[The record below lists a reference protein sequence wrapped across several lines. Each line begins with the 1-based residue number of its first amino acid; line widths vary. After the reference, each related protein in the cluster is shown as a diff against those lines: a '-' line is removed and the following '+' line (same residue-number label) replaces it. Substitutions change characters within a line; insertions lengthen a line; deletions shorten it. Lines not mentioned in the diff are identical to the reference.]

1 MQGAARGFMAEGASD
16 YQGARQLG
24 GCEQQRAAGTGGNRA
39 GQKCGIC
46 KLRSWLNPSFHTLM
60 CPLPPT
66 MAAVQVPPGTMTPHG
81 CHRSHCHPLLS
92 SQLLLLPQ
100 TVPVRPY
107 LLLCFV
113 AHSAYSEPGAFHPL
127 PAYFP
132 TAPALGPCTP
142 SRAHSRALLVSFGD
156 TGSEAVAQAEALTR
170 ELQRGFKRVNMEI
183 GNMEQPTPGADDADV
198 RKQVRRP
205 GCRVGVCR
213 GIHCAKSDSRCV
225 RGVQCGRG
233 CGGRSCSTCAETA

>member
-1 MQGAARGFMAEGASD
+1 MGQGRE
-16 YQGARQLG
+16 
-24 GCEQQRAAGTGGNRA
+24 
-39 GQKCGIC
+39 KCG
-46 KLRSWLNPSFHTLM
+46 RRMWGSWLITSFHTLIF
-60 CPLPPT
+60 PLPPT
-66 MAAVQVPPGTMTPHG
+66 MAAVQVPPGTMTPRG

-113 AHSAYSEPGAFHPL
+113 AHNAYSGRGAFHPL

-132 TAPALGPCTP
+132 IAPALGPCTP

-198 RKQVRRP
+198 RKQVRRW
-205 GCRVGVCR
+205 GCCMGATAGGC
-213 GIHCAKSDSRCV
+213 IV
-225 RGVQCGRG
+225 RNW
-233 CGGRSCSTCAETA
+233 